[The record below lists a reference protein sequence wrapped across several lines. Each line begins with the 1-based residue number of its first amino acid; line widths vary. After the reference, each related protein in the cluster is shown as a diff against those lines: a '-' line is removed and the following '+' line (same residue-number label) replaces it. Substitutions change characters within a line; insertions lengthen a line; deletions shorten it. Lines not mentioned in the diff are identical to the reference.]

1 MKRKSHTYN
10 QKNKNDTANDLY
22 QVEKIIGKRKINNI
36 IQYKTKWKDYSLS
49 QSTWEP
55 KEHFKDC
62 LYFINNYEKKL
73 LKKAKAKGKTK
84 EKERAIEEK
93 HLINPNDVMNNRIDL
108 TLLSESNTSTTEEI
122 KINHLSSDYD
132 FLSIETVS
140 QKNDEVYAYV
150 KSKSGDEE
158 VVTKVNTKVFYTF
171 RPELLIQYYESKLTI
186 GK

>member
-10 QKNKNDTANDLY
+10 QKNKNDSANDLY

-55 KEHFKDC
+55 KEHFQNC

-73 LKKAKAKGKTK
+73 LKKAKEKGSS
-84 EKERAIEEK
+84 IEEK
-93 HLINPNDVMNNRIDL
+93 HLLDPNDVMNNRIDL

-122 KINHLSSDYD
+122 KITHLPSDYAC
-132 FLSIETVS
+132 LSIETVS

-171 RPELLIQYYESKLTI
+171 RPELLIQYYESKLTF